1 VWLSSDGLSWELLP
15 PDDALARALLTH
27 VVVARDG
34 RYLAFGRIEDISGQ
48 SDEVLLAVWESA
60 DGRSWRRTQLGLP
73 ADLVAVRMVAGNKGY
88 LLVGGRT
95 DLDRYELWLSA
106 DARIWEV
113 VRELP
118 PTTGTVYQDIDAIAA
133 GPEGFVAAGNREP
146 DVYVIA
152 SGDGREW
159 FEAPP
164 ISGLGIVPAI
174 APLAGDWI
182 MARGQ
187 TGPLPVWFSPNG
199 LDWEQVATLGS
210 DSDPYRELSSLVS
223 TGDRV
228 FAQLTV
234 FAASSDGNPV
244 GVWSSSDGTTWEEIG
259 AASDL
264 FLAGA
269 ASSVDT
275 TVLAGTGP
283 AGVVFIVRR
292 LS

>member
-1 VWLSSDGLSWELLP
+1 
-15 PDDALARALLTH
+15 
-27 VVVARDG
+27 
-34 RYLAFGRIEDISGQ
+34 
-48 SDEVLLAVWESA
+48 
-60 DGRSWRRTQLGLP
+60 
-73 ADLVAVRMVAGNKGY
+73 
-88 LLVGGRT
+88 VGGRT

-269 ASSVDT
+269 ASSGDT
-275 TVLAGTGP
+275 IVLVGTG
-283 AGVVFIVRR
+283 AVFLVRR